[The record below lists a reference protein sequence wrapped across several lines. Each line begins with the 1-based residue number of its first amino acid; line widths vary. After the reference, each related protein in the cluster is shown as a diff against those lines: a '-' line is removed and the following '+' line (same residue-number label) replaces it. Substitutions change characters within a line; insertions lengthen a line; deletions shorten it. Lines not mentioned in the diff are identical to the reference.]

1 MDLRWIMEAEN
12 NKELSFADYVFKQ
25 VCPDNKFLEEMNEI
39 IPWHE
44 LQNYF
49 DGHIK
54 RNHNK
59 PGRPA
64 YPIMLM
70 FKIHLLQQW
79 YDLSDFQAEFQI
91 NDRLTFRKFLE
102 LNIED
107 SVPDSTTIE
116 NFRHLLEEQDLG
128 KKLVKIL
135 DDYFVKI
142 GLIRKEGN
150 LVDATFLR
158 ANSKPHKKNPDK
170 NSDIDAK
177 YGHKGFGFSGT
188 INMDKKSKLIRKTN
202 VTSAE
207 VLDFQS
213 VEEVL
218 VGDEKELYGDKGYA
232 PARKS
237 LRLKLKDCVIKI
249 MHKRERGKKGEPA
262 TELSIKKQEAN
273 AKYSKERARVEHAF
287 GIMKERFKFKRLR
300 YRGLERVG
308 AKFDS
313 MAIAYNF
320 SRLGFLMRRS
330 CA

>member
-1 MDLRWIMEAEN
+1 MGEEN
-12 NKELSFADYVFKQ
+12 NKELSFADYVVNQ
-25 VCPDNKFLEEMNEI
+25 ICPDNKFLEEMNEI

-91 NDRLTFRKFLE
+91 NDRLTFRKFLG

-116 NFRHLLEEQDLG
+116 NFRHMLEEQDLG

-213 VEEVL
+213 IEEVL
-218 VGDEKELYGDKGYA
+218 LGDEKELYGDKGYA
-232 PARKS
+232 PARKG
-237 LRLKLKDCVIKI
+237 LKAKLKECRIKI

-262 TELSIKKQEAN
+262 TELSKKRREAN
-273 AKYSKERARVEHAF
+273 SIYSKERARVEHGFAV
-287 GIMKERFKFKRLR
+287 MKERFKFKRLR
-300 YRGLERVG
+300 YRGLERV
-308 AKFDS
+308 AMKFDS
-313 MAIAYNF
+313 MTIAYNF
-320 SRLGFLMRRS
+320 SRLGYLMRQS

>member
-1 MDLRWIMEAEN
+1 MGNEN
-12 NKELSFADYVFKQ
+12 SKDLSFADYVFQQ
-25 VCPDNKFLEEMNEI
+25 VCPDNKFLEEMDEI
-39 IPWHE
+39 IPWQE

-91 NDRLTFRKFLE
+91 NDRLSFRKFLG
-102 LNIED
+102 LGIED

-116 NFRHLLEEQDLG
+116 NFRHMMEEQDLG

-150 LVDATFLR
+150 LIDATFLR

-177 YGHKGFGFSGT
+177 YGHKGFGYSGT

-213 VEEVL
+213 AESVII
-218 VGDEKELYGDKGYA
+218 GDEKEFYGDKGYS
-232 PARKS
+232 PARAI
-237 LRLKLKDCVIKI
+237 LKKKMPECVIKI
-249 MHKRERGKKGEPA
+249 MHKRQRGKKGESTP
-262 TELSIKKQEAN
+262 ELSPKKQEAN
-273 AKYSKERARVEHAF
+273 AKYAKERARVEHGFAV
-287 GIMKERFKFKRLR
+287 MKERFKFKRLR
-300 YRGLERVG
+300 YRGLERVA

-313 MAIAYNF
+313 MSIAYNF
-320 SRLGFLMRRS
+320 SRLGFLMRQS

>member
-1 MDLRWIMEAEN
+1 MGTINDN
-12 NKELSFADYVFKQ
+12 NLNFADYVFQQ

-91 NDRLTFRKFLE
+91 NDRLSFRKFLG

-116 NFRHLLEEQDLG
+116 NFRHMMEEQNLG
-128 KKLVKIL
+128 QLLVKIL

-150 LVDATFLR
+150 LVDATFMR

-177 YGHKGFGFSGT
+177 YGHKGFGYSGT

-213 VEEVL
+213 AEAVII
-218 VGDEKELYGDKGYA
+218 GDEKELYGDKGYE

-237 LRLKLKDCVIKI
+237 LKLKMPECIMKI
-249 MHKRERGKKGEPA
+249 MHKRQRGKKGEP
-262 TELSIKKQEAN
+262 TPKLSPKKQEAN
-273 AKYSKERARVEHAF
+273 AKYAKERARVEHAF

-300 YRGLERVG
+300 YRGLERVA

-313 MAIAYNF
+313 MTIAYNF
-320 SRLGFLMRRS
+320 SRLGFLMRQG

>member
-1 MDLRWIMEAEN
+1 MGEGF
-12 NKELSFADYVFKQ
+12 NKELSFADYVVNQ
-25 VCPDNKFLEEMNEI
+25 VCPDNKFLDEMAEI

-44 LQNYF
+44 LQSYF
-49 DGHIK
+49 NGHIK

-91 NDRLTFRKFLE
+91 NDRLTFRKFLG
-102 LNIED
+102 LAIED

-116 NFRHLLEEQDLG
+116 NFRHMMEEQDLG

-177 YGHKGFGFSGT
+177 YGHKGFGYSGT

-202 VTSAE
+202 VTAAN

-218 VGDEKELYGDKGYA
+218 VGDEKEIYGDKGYA
-232 PARKS
+232 PARET
-237 LRLKLKDCVIKI
+237 LREKMPDCIIKI
-249 MHKRERGKKGEPA
+249 MHKRQHGKKGEP
-262 TELSIKKQEAN
+262 TPELTPKKQEAN
-273 AKYSKERARVEHAF
+273 KIYAKERARVEHGFAV
-287 GIMKERFKFKRLR
+287 MKERFKFKRLR
-300 YRGLERVG
+300 YRGLERVA

-313 MAIAYNF
+313 MAIAYNL
-320 SRLGFLMRRS
+320 SRLGFLLRTS

>member
-1 MDLRWIMEAEN
+1 MSGEN
-12 NKELSFADYVFKQ
+12 NKELSFADYVFQQ
-25 VCPDNKFLEEMNEI
+25 VCPDNRFLEEMNEI

-64 YPIMLM
+64 YPIMQM
-70 FKIHLLQQW
+70 FRIHLLQQW
-79 YDLSDFQAEFQI
+79 YDLSDFQAEYQI
-91 NDRLTFRKFLE
+91 NDRLSFRKFLG
-102 LNIED
+102 LGIED
-107 SVPDSTTIE
+107 RVPDSTTIE
-116 NFRHLLEEQDLG
+116 NFRHMMEEQDLG

-158 ANSKPHKKNPDK
+158 ASSKPHKNKDK
-170 NSDIDAK
+170 NSDIDAQF
-177 YGHKGFGFSGT
+177 GHKGFGYSGT

-213 VEEVL
+213 AEAVII
-218 VGDEKELYGDKGYA
+218 GDEQEFYGDKGYA
-232 PARKS
+232 PARAT
-237 LRLKLKDCVIKI
+237 LKEKLPECIIKI
-249 MHKRERGKKGEPA
+249 MHKRQRGKKNEP
-262 TELSIKKQEAN
+262 TPELSPNKQVAN
-273 AKYSKERARVEHAF
+273 RSYAKERARVEHAF

-300 YRGLERVG
+300 YRGLERVA

-313 MAIAYNF
+313 MVIAYNF
-320 SRLGFLMRRS
+320 SRLGYLMRLS